1 MGRIGDR
8 CGFILQ
14 RDWRES
20 GLFGKSRSMLFVGQ
34 ASLQGDIARY
44 AQHFNLLEL
53 HTEPGRLPK
62 PAGLRKWVDAAGDGF
77 AFSLRVPAKVWSA
90 DAAEAEVLIEYVH
103 TVAATL
109 KPVAYLLQTPATAT
123 PTARNKARIAELCER
138 LRRPEIALA
147 WEPRGL
153 WQAAEL
159 EEIAESLDV
168 LLVRDLSRDEEVASG
183 STVYTRLLALGD
195 ATHVRSGVAYDVAE
209 KLAECERAFVV
220 MEGTGAKGAAKII
233 RENLNDAAN

>member
-1 MGRIGDR
+1 
-8 CGFILQ
+8 
-14 RDWRES
+14 
-20 GLFGKSRSMLFVGQ
+20 MLFVGQ

-62 PAGLRKWVDAAGDGF
+62 PAGLRKWVESAGEGF
-77 AFSLRVPAKVWSA
+77 AFSLRVQAKLWSA
-90 DAAEAEVLIEYVH
+90 DAAAADSVIDYVH

-109 KPVAYLLQTPATAT
+109 KPAVYLLQTPATAT
-123 PTARNKARIAELCER
+123 PTARNKERIAALCER
-138 LRRPEIALA
+138 LRRPEIMLA
-147 WEPRGL
+147 WEPRGI
-153 WQAAEL
+153 WQAEEL
-159 EEIAESLDV
+159 EELAESLEV
-168 LLVRDLSRDEEVASG
+168 LLVRDLSRNEDVALG

-195 ATHVRSGVAYDVAE
+195 ATHVRGGVAYDVAE

-233 RENLNDAAN
+233 RENLDDTSS